1 MKNDLDGLG
10 DLEIVYLA
18 IGEICCIRPEVS
30 PERALE
36 LTRSKVIRHAAKEIV
51 LESLCAIANEQDK
64 DMDFHLRKAVCAY
77 AYFQIN
83 GRKRGRPD
91 DWSQRAAIM
100 DAYNLLTLYSGK
112 REWKHDAVIAE
123 LCARFKLSRAQVEKV
138 LQRIRSDAEKL

>member
-77 AYFQIN
+77 A
-83 GRKRGRPD
+83 
-91 DWSQRAAIM
+91 
-100 DAYNLLTLYSGK
+100 
-112 REWKHDAVIAE
+112 
-123 LCARFKLSRAQVEKV
+123 
-138 LQRIRSDAEKL
+138 